1 MIPNIP
7 NRIALIAGGLAFVAL
22 IAAASF
28 TAHGAG
34 KAVGVR
40 ETERTWRVKYD
51 KLKDEMQRLMQEA
64 LTQALTNKATA
75 DAQRDQALAYA
86 ERAANEASAAQA
98 KQNAAQKRL
107 DALATKLAGVRQ
119 NAPSYVPDP
128 RYRSFGDDWATAH
141 NCGLRLGPQTADA
154 AANPAPDCNSSDTAP
169 SATP

>member
-22 IAAASF
+22 IGFASF

-34 KAVGVR
+34 KAVGIR
-40 ETERTWRVKYD
+40 ETERVWRVKYD

-64 LTQALTNKATA
+64 LTQALINKTVA

-86 ERAANEASAAQA
+86 ERAASEASAAQA
-98 KQNAAQKRL
+98 KQNAAQRRL

-128 RYRSFGDDWATAH
+128 RYRSYGDDWATAH
-141 NCGLRLGPQTADA
+141 NCGLRLGPQASDT
-154 AANPAPDCNSSDTAP
+154 AANPAPNCDTGDAA
-169 SATP
+169 SGATP